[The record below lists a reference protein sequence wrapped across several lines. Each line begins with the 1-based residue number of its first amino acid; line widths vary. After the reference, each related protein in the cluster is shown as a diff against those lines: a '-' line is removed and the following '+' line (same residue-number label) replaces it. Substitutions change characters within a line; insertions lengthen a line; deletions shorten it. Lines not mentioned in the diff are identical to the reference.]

1 MVSANLK
8 LMVPRQ
14 QQKTKTRTN
23 PYLLGSPVLGF
34 KILFVTYNSELK
46 GKIVSKGK
54 NSSLITEGL

>member
-23 PYLLGSPVLGF
+23 PYLLGSRVLGF
-34 KILFVTYNSELK
+34 KILFGIT
-46 GKIVSKGK
+46 VSISKTQTA
-54 NSSLITEGL
+54 LIYE